1 MLLRAQELPLTLASQ
16 GAGVQGKHGSSCRPL
31 QATSNENRGSGCSGS
46 ALGPRAAAHKQACR
60 KQPSGWAAAQH
71 CAQGPCQGSGDTGI
85 QPQILL
91 HCQAQAEK
99 DMGTSSAEGL
109 ILRPWIFFLGK
120 TDAGSS
126 DTPALTPLWPD
137 AVHTNSSGLWLKMKC
152 FCALSGAYKD
162 LVSIVICV
170 CQVRNPSSK
179 FPMLD
184 HRKIS
189 GFFFTGITEKGTC
202 CPLVFHNGL
211 C

>member
-109 ILRPWIFFLGK
+109 ILRPWIFFFLAKLMLEALIHQPSPPCGLMLF
-120 TDAGSS
+120 TRTHLVCGS
-126 DTPALTPLWPD
+126 
-137 AVHTNSSGLWLKMKC
+137 K
-152 FCALSGAYKD
+152 
-162 LVSIVICV
+162 
-170 CQVRNPSSK
+170 
-179 FPMLD
+179 
-184 HRKIS
+184 
-189 GFFFTGITEKGTC
+189 
-202 CPLVFHNGL
+202 
-211 C
+211 

>member
-1 MLLRAQELPLTLASQ
+1 MVDSSSIVQRVQKGDWQALSSCPQPLLWAESRLVPAGPGRQGGSAVLLRAQELPLTLASQ

-31 QATSNENRGSGCSGS
+31 QATRNENRGSGCSGS

-109 ILRPWIFFLGK
+109 ILRPWIFF
-120 TDAGSS
+120 S
-126 DTPALTPLWPD
+126 WQ
-137 AVHTNSSGLWLKMKC
+137 N
-152 FCALSGAYKD
+152 
-162 LVSIVICV
+162 
-170 CQVRNPSSK
+170 
-179 FPMLD
+179 
-184 HRKIS
+184 
-189 GFFFTGITEKGTC
+189 
-202 CPLVFHNGL
+202 
-211 C
+211 